1 MFFQALITTVRDS
14 NRFVAR
20 SVCLLGLL
28 ALSAC
33 TPDPAALKRL
43 AVVEPSDPHQQLFL
57 EERFPSAQSCRTCHP
72 RQYREWSV
80 SPHAYAQLSPVF
92 NAMHGKI
99 LQLTNGTLG
108 DFCIRCHTPVG
119 MSIGEPLFGSNL
131 DRHPTSREGLTC
143 IACHRVNQSFG
154 KVSGR
159 RALVEGHLTQPVTGP
174 TGGSEVQR
182 VIDSEDYKVTTD
194 AEGTGR
200 QIHTDAERFFQLV
213 EPGFCGACHDVTLPD
228 GFRLEE
234 AFSEYKTSPA
244 AARGE
249 SCQDCHMGHTPGVAA
264 GYAQGPA
271 AEVGGVP
278 TRTRRAS
285 NHMFVGPDYSIVHP
299 GLYPHN
305 PELQDVATLREWLQF
320 DVDAG
325 WGTDDFEDELADDA
339 EFPERWSD
347 AEDRYDA
354 RELIEGQLELLAEA
368 TAARQQLL
376 RRGYRLGQIVVDEA
390 APKALKFRVEVKNGT
405 DGHNTPT
412 GFTAERLVFLRVEVR
427 DASGDVVFVSGDL
440 DPNGDVRDTH
450 SVYVHNGE
458 LPRDEQLFSLQSRF
472 LVRGIRGG
480 EREQVLAV
488 NHSIDSLPFVRP
500 ETFPSVLTGRP
511 GGARIHRFGIEP
523 GGSRWANY
531 EVDPEQLT
539 GNAPY
544 QATVQLIAG
553 MVPVNLVDAIKDVG
567 FDYGMSPREVA
578 DKIVAGHLVLWE
590 SKVELHGKGGGA
602 APNSQ

>member
-1 MFFQALITTVRDS
+1 MFPTRIITK
-14 NRFVAR
+14 FF
-20 SVCLLGLL
+20 
-28 ALSAC
+28 ALSLLLFATSC
-33 TPDPAALKRL
+33 AQESVGLQTGDAELTP
-43 AVVEPSDPHQQLFL
+43 VDPHQQLFL
-57 EERFPSAQSCRTCHP
+57 EERYPSAQSCRTCHP

-119 MSIGEPLFGSNL
+119 MAIHEPLFGSNL

-143 IACHRVNQSFG
+143 IACHRVNQAFG

-159 RALVEGHLTQPVTGP
+159 RALVEGALTEPVVGP
-174 TGGSEVQR
+174 TGSGELQR
-182 VIDSEDYKVTTD
+182 VIASEDYKVTTES
-194 AEGTGR
+194 EGTGR
-200 QIHTDAERFFQLV
+200 RIHNDATRFFQLV
-213 EPGFCGACHDVTLPD
+213 EPSFCGACHDVTLPD

-271 AEVGGVP
+271 AVVGGIP
-278 TRTRRAS
+278 TRERRAS
-285 NHMFVGPDYSIVHP
+285 NHMFVGPDYSVVHP
-299 GLYPHN
+299 GIYPHN
-305 PELQDVATLREWLQF
+305 PDLQAVATLREWLQF

-325 WGTDDFEDELADDA
+325 WGTDEFEDEVAEDA
-339 EFPERWSD
+339 QFPERWSD
-347 AEDRYDA
+347 PEDRYDG
-354 RELIEGQLELLAEA
+354 RELLEGQLELLAEA
-368 TAARQQLL
+368 TEERRKLL
-376 RRGYRLGQIVVDEA
+376 RRGYRLGRIQVDRRTDEA
-390 APKALKFRVEVKNGT
+390 ALKFRVEVKNGT
-405 DGHNTPT
+405 DGHNVPT
-412 GFTAERLVFLRVEVR
+412 GFTAERIVFLRVEVS
-427 DASGDVVFVSGDL
+427 DADGNQVFVSGDL
-440 DPNGDVRDTH
+440 DPNGDLRDSH

-458 LPRDEQLFSLQSRF
+458 LPIDEQLFSLQSRF
-472 LVRGIRGG
+472 LTRNIRGG

-488 NHSIDSLPFVRP
+488 NHSADSLPFVRP

-511 GGARIHRFGIEP
+511 GGARLHRHGIEP
-523 GGSRWANY
+523 GGSRWAPY
-531 EVDPEQLT
+531 RVEPEKLQGPSPHQLR
-539 GNAPY
+539 
-544 QATVQLIAG
+544 VQLIAG

-578 DKIVAGHLVLWE
+578 DKIVEGHLVLWE
-590 SKVELHGKGGGA
+590 SAVVLNGEGGA
-602 APNSQ
+602 ATTE